1 MKLRKLFSYVALI
14 TVIGGLLAG
23 CGQKSSDTSTGS
35 PKESPKEVAKNQA
48 KTVRVGFFPNVT
60 HAQALIGQANGEFQK
75 AIGEEHKIEWSK
87 FNAGPEEIEAI
98 LSGGL
103 DIGYIGPG
111 PAVNGYNV
119 SDGEIQIISGA
130 SNAGAILV
138 ARKDADIS
146 TVKDLENKKVA
157 IPQYG
162 NTQDICLRGLLK
174 DNGLSDKTKGGKV
187 EIVQAKNPDIK
198 TLLDEGKIDAAFVPE
213 PWGSRLIKEVGAKVI
228 LDYDETW
235 RQGNYSLG
243 LIIARKEF
251 VEANPEI
258 VENFLKAHIDLS
270 QFIKENDVEAKK
282 IMNEQLYELTQ
293 KKLPEDVLDEAM
305 KRVVI
310 TVNPEKESIKEIV
323 DLSYE
328 AEYLREKPDL
338 SNLFNLE
345 YLNKA
350 LKSKGLEEVK

>member
-1 MKLRKLFSYVALI
+1 MRVRKFAIYFVLI
-14 TVIGGLLAG
+14 AIIGGVLAG
-23 CGQKSSDTSTGS
+23 CGQKASDTS
-35 PKESPKEVAKNQA
+35 KESSKETVKNQA

-60 HAQALIGQANGEFQK
+60 HAQALIGQANGTFQK
-75 AIGEEHKIEWSK
+75 EVGEEHNIEWSK

-119 SDGEIQIISGA
+119 SDGEIQIIAGA

-146 TVKDLENKKVA
+146 NVKDLANKKVA

-228 LDYDETW
+228 LDYNETW
-235 RQGNYSLG
+235 REGNYSIG

-251 VEANPEI
+251 AEANPEI
-258 VENFLKAHIDLS
+258 VENFLKAHIDAS
-270 QFIKENDVEAKK
+270 EFIKENDAEAKK

-323 DLSYE
+323 ELSYE

-338 SNLFNLE
+338 SNLFNLQ